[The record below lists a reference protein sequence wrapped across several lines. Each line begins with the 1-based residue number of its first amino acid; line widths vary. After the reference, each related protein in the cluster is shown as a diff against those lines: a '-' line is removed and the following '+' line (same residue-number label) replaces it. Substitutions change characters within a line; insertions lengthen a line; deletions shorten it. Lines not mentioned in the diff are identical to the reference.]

1 MAANQEIDALL
12 QELGRLLALAP
23 RSSDQVTEI
32 LEQLKRKG
40 YTVRPPEAVPKPSEA
55 ASKPYRLD
63 ARDVAFLQSI
73 GIDGTRKARR
83 ARRS

>member
-12 QELGRLLALAP
+12 QELGRLLAVSP

-32 LEQLKRKG
+32 LERLLRKG
-40 YTVRPPEAVPKPSEA
+40 YAPRPPEAAPKP
-55 ASKPYRLD
+55 YCLD

-83 ARRS
+83 ARRP

>member
-23 RSSDQVTEI
+23 RSSGQVTEI
-32 LEQLKRKG
+32 LEQLLRKG
-40 YTVRPPEAVPKPSEA
+40 YTPRPPEAAPKP
-55 ASKPYRLD
+55 YCLD
-63 ARDVAFLQSI
+63 ARDVAFLSSI

-83 ARRS
+83 SRRP

>member
-12 QELGRLLALAP
+12 QELGRLLALTP

-32 LEQLKRKG
+32 LERLLRQG
-40 YTVRPPEAVPKPSEA
+40 YSSRPAEVAPPKP
-55 ASKPYRLD
+55 YCLD
-63 ARDVAFLQSI
+63 ARDVAFLSSI

-83 ARRS
+83 ARRP